1 MNTPEKTTDFYGN
14 SVTTTGPT
22 AIRKL
27 IIQFLSRHNIILLKI
42 LYFRYIKDLV

>member
-14 SVTTTGPT
+14 SATTTGPT

-27 IIQFLSRHNIILLKI
+27 LFRFLSQHKIMLLKI

>member
-14 SVTTTGPT
+14 SATTTGPT

-27 IIQFLSRHNIILLKI
+27 LFRFLSQHEIMLLKI
-42 LYFRYIKDLV
+42 LYFCYIKDLV

>member
-14 SVTTTGPT
+14 SATTTGPT

-27 IIQFLSRHNIILLKI
+27 IIQLPSRHKIMLLKI